1 MEILKSYRYR
11 LEPTEEQKVLLNK
24 HFGSTRFIYNH
35 FLNEKNNQYKETKK
49 SDNYN
54 KQAEKL
60 TCLKNEERTL
70 WLNEVN
76 SQCLQQSLKNLETA
90 FKNFFKKTSKYPKF
104 KSKKSKNS
112 FRVPQFIKV
121 IDGRIFVPKFK
132 EGIKLIEHRPFKG
145 TIKQCTFSKD
155 CRNKYFV
162 SILVETFNEPL
173 KPTNKFVGIDL
184 GIKDFV
190 ITSDGKK
197 YSNNRYTKKYEEK
210 LKVAQKHLSRK
221 IKGSHQYEKQRLKV
235 AKIHEKISNS
245 RKDNLHK
252 VSTELIKAYDVICLE
267 DLNIKK
273 MLKNHILAKHIADCG
288 WGAFINILQY
298 KAEWNNKNIIKIDRF
313 FPSSKTCSLCG
324 WIKEDLELNDREWF
338 CKSCGCFHDRDL
350 NAAKNILNQGLKI
363 ISVGTTEHTDGEVV
377 CLYDGL
383 LSMKSEAH
391 ESLARG

>member
-60 TCLKNEERTL
+60 TYLKNEEGTL

-104 KSKKSKNS
+104 KSKNS

-132 EGIKLIEHRPFKG
+132 EGIKLIEHRPFEG
-145 TIKQCTFSKD
+145 NIKQCTFSKD

-162 SILVETFNEPL
+162 SILVETHTEPL
-173 KPTNKFVGIDL
+173 KPSNKSVGIDL

-197 YSNNRYTKKYEEK
+197 YENPRYTKKYEEK
-210 LKVAQKHLSRK
+210 LKVAQRHLSRK

-252 VSTELIKAYDVICLE
+252 VSTELIKSYDIICLE
-267 DLNIKK
+267 DLNIKR

-288 WGAFINILQY
+288 WGSFINMLQY
-298 KAEWNNKNIIKIDRF
+298 KANWNNKTIIKIDRF
-313 FPSSKTCSLCG
+313 FPSSKTCSICG
-324 WIKEDLELNDREWF
+324 WIKDDLELNDREWI
-338 CKSCGCFHDRDL
+338 CESCGCFHDRDL

-363 ISVGTTEHTDGEVV
+363 LSVGTTEYTDGEVV
-377 CLYDGL
+377 CLNDEL
-383 LSMKSEAH
+383 HSVKSEAT
-391 ESLARG
+391 

>member
-273 MLKNHILAKHIADCG
+273 MLKNHKLSKHIADCG

-298 KAEWNNKNIIKIDRF
+298 KANWNNKTIIKIDRF

-324 WIKEDLELNDREWF
+324 WIKEDLKLGDREWF
-338 CKSCGCFHDRDL
+338 CESCGCFHDRDL
-350 NAAKNILNQGLKI
+350 NATKNILNQGLKI

-377 CLYDGL
+377 CLYDRL

>member
-49 SDNYN
+49 SDNYK

-60 TCLKNEERTL
+60 TYLKNEEGTL

-104 KSKKSKNS
+104 KSKKGKNS
-112 FRVPQFIKV
+112 FRVPQHIKV

-132 EGIKLIEHRPFKG
+132 EGIKLIEHRPFIG

-162 SILVETFNEPL
+162 SILVETTVEPL
-173 KPTNKFVGIDL
+173 KPTNRTVGIDL

-197 YSNNRYTKKYEEK
+197 YENPRYTKRYEEK
-210 LKVAQKHLSRK
+210 LKVAQRHLSRK

-235 AKIHEKISNS
+235 AKVHEKISNS

-252 VSTELIKAYDVICLE
+252 VSIDLIKSYDVICLE

-288 WGAFINILQY
+288 WGSFINMLQY
-298 KAEWNNKNIIKIDRF
+298 KAEWNNKTIIKIDRF

-363 ISVGTTEHTDGEVV
+363 ISVGTTEYTDGEVV
-377 CLYDGL
+377 CLYDRL
-383 LSMKSEAH
+383 LSMKSEAP
-391 ESLARG
+391 SALA